1 MPDNISIL
9 IAGEFPA
16 DVCELRAVI
25 AANAHFMV
33 VGEVRSATELLARID
48 ELDPQLLILDL
59 DLTSENIIET
69 IAAVKARRVQQ
80 AILVLSNRSDDDTVF
95 RVIKAGALGYVLI
108 PESGQLLASAIE
120 SVARGESALSP
131 MIARKLIRELHRPA
145 SLPVGDEPLTD
156 PEVEV
161 LLLVARGFSNL
172 EIAEQTAISERTVRT
187 HISNI
192 LSKLHLANRTQ
203 AALWALK
210 EGKLNQL
217 DLSRHFVRVRDI
229 CRQLRGTLEGHID
242 GEPTFFV
249 ISKPYAIYADH
260 NRQERPFA
268 LFVPVA
274 YGTQAQTINSAPHK
288 FFADSRHAAQGW
300 IGIDLTQVDD
310 EELRYHLHQA
320 WRLVS

>member
-9 IAGEFPA
+9 IAGEFPV

-25 AANAHFMV
+25 AANAHFIV

-59 DLTSENIIET
+59 DLPCDLPSENIIDT
-69 IAAVKARRVQQ
+69 ITAVKARRVQQ

-95 RVIKAGALGYVLI
+95 RVIKAGVLGYVLI

-187 HISNI
+187 HVSNI

-203 AALWALK
+203 AALYALK
-210 EGKLNQL
+210 EGLASL
-217 DLSRHFVRVRDI
+217 DEAGNLI
-229 CRQLRGTLEGHID
+229 
-242 GEPTFFV
+242 
-249 ISKPYAIYADH
+249 
-260 NRQERPFA
+260 
-268 LFVPVA
+268 
-274 YGTQAQTINSAPHK
+274 
-288 FFADSRHAAQGW
+288 
-300 IGIDLTQVDD
+300 
-310 EELRYHLHQA
+310 
-320 WRLVS
+320 